1 MSGETRSLCSAFY
14 QRGLFGNMVTC
25 DYQMVAVSVAA
36 SIPPPSILLRE
47 RERAGGGDGGQA
59 SFWTP
64 EWEASFPETS
74 RIPPLHLLAK
84 MGHVLIPELITIA
97 RGLVAFY

>member
-1 MSGETRSLCSAFY
+1 
-14 QRGLFGNMVTC
+14 MVTC

-47 RERAGGGDGGQA
+47 RERGRGGGGGGGQA

-74 RIPPLHLLAK
+74 RIPLLHLLAK
-84 MGHVLIPELITIA
+84 MGHMLIPELITVV